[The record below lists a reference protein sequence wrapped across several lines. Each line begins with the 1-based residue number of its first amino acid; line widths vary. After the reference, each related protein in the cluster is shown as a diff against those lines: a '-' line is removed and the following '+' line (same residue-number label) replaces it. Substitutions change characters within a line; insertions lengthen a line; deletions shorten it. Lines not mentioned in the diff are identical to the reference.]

1 MVKPTERASLS
12 ERAYRILRQKIVRL
26 ELKPGT
32 VLDESGLVR
41 DLGMSR
47 TPIRE
52 ALQRLGHQKLVAILP
67 RQGML
72 VPEITVDD
80 IQQVYEFRGLIE
92 ACAAR
97 LAAER
102 ITPDDLARLREVHSA
117 IEQAIER
124 EDPLAFADQDER
136 FHRLLAAGARN
147 ELLEETFD
155 RTYALSLR
163 LWFYFFQRRE
173 TLKETA
179 HEHRAILDALE
190 ARRPEASE
198 QAMRAHIAN
207 VQARVKAVL

>member
-1 MVKPTERASLS
+1 MVKPTGRASLS
-12 ERAYRILRQKIVRL
+12 EKAYRILRQKIVRL

-32 VLDESGLVR
+32 VLNEAGLVR
-41 DLGMSR
+41 ELGMSR

-52 ALQRLGHQKLVAILP
+52 ALQRLGSQKLVAILP

-92 ACAAR
+92 GCAAR
-97 LAAER
+97 LATER
-102 ITPDDLARLREVHSA
+102 ITPDDLSRLREIHVA
-117 IEQAIER
+117 IEAAIKR

-147 ELLEETFD
+147 DLLEETFD

-163 LWFYFFQRRE
+163 LWFYFFRRRD
-173 TLKETA
+173 TLKETG
-179 HEHRAILDALE
+179 HEHLAILDALE

-198 QAMRAHIAN
+198 RAMRAHIAN
-207 VQARVKAVL
+207 VQARVKEVL

>member
-1 MVKPTERASLS
+1 LS
-12 ERAYRILRQKIVRL
+12 EKAYRILRHKIVRL

-32 VLDESGLVR
+32 LLNESGLVR
-41 DLGMSR
+41 ELGMSR

-52 ALQRLGHQKLVAILP
+52 ALQRLAHQKLVAILP

-92 ACAAR
+92 GCAAR

-102 ITPDDLARLREVHSA
+102 ITAEDLARLREVHADIEEA
-117 IEQAIER
+117 IGR

-147 ELLEETFD
+147 DLLEEAFD
-155 RTYALSLR
+155 RAYALSLR
-163 LWFYFFQRRE
+163 LWFYFFRRRE
-173 TLKETA
+173 TLKETG
-179 HEHRAILDALE
+179 HEHLAILAALE
-190 ARRPEASE
+190 SRQAGASE
-198 QAMRAHIAN
+198 RAMREHIAN